1 MEVGPHLRTRE
12 YLMDIAQF
20 LVTAFMTVGFIQW
33 LKNLL
38 PPTAPKWIFVVALPV
53 AAIGIG
59 AIPVGSWLWIGVG
72 TFAAGQL
79 GYELIIQTVKQKF
92 GAVK

>member
-1 MEVGPHLRTRE
+1 
-12 YLMDIAQF
+12 MDIAQF

-38 PPTAPKWIFVVALPV
+38 PATTPTWVYVAALPV

-79 GYELIIQTVKQKF
+79 GYELIIQTVKTKL
-92 GAVK
+92 GGVK